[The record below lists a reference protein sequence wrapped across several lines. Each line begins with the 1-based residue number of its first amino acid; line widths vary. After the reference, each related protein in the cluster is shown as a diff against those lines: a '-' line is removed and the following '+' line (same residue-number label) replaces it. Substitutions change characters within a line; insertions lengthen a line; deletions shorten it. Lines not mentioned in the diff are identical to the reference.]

1 MKINIDKVVDLT
13 GSTRRTVLKRCLDV
27 QKFKGTGREQ
37 LMESTECLPVMFGI
51 GKPSDKK
58 SLETERTRLASAQ
71 AEKTELEVEVIKANL
86 IPAEHVEEV
95 VNNMV
100 ASFRAK
106 VLSIPTKAAHAVITL
121 ADPAQ
126 AEATLREYIYEA
138 LQELSEYD
146 SEEYS
151 TSNDKQVGKAGS
163 STTDTNSKSVGG
175 LKKKTKQG
183 SKRRTRPVEH

>member
-1 MKINIDKVVDLT
+1 
-13 GSTRRTVLKRCLDV
+13 
-27 QKFKGTGREQ
+27 
-37 LMESTECLPVMFGI
+37 MFGI

-106 VLSIPTKAAHAVITL
+106 ILSLPTKAAHAVIPL
-121 ADPAQ
+121 SDPAQ
-126 AEATLREYIYEA
+126 AEAILREYIYEA
-138 LQELSEYD
+138 LSELSEYD
-146 SEEYS
+146 SEKYS
-151 TSNDKQVGKAGS
+151 TSNDKQSSKAGS
-163 STTDTNSKSVGG
+163 AASGSDGKSVGRQQE
-175 LKKKTKQG
+175 KTEQR